1 MQVIDNK
8 REKVGEVLT
17 QHITRETELSVITS
31 LFSIYAFA
39 MLENNLPLINKLRL
53 LFSKPLDISDKL
65 TFIGMLMKESC
76 VISLPSNLS
85 PPNAGNGSL
94 NTQKFS

>member
-8 REKVGEVLT
+8 REKVGDVLT

-39 MLENNLPLINKLRL
+39 FL
-53 LFSKPLDISDKL
+53 
-65 TFIGMLMKESC
+65 
-76 VISLPSNLS
+76 
-85 PPNAGNGSL
+85 
-94 NTQKFS
+94 